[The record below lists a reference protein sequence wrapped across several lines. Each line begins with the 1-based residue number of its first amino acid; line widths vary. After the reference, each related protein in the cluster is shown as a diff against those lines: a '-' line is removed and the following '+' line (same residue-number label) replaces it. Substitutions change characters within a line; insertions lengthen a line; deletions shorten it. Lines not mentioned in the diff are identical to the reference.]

1 MEQVN
6 TISVIQYVATSEH
19 IPWAFFSM
27 TIIITS
33 SLNFQSNDMTR
44 TTVSLSSDGDQ
55 MVS

>member
-33 SLNFQSNDMTR
+33 SLHFQSNDMTR

>member
-6 TISVIQYVATSEH
+6 TISVIQYIATSEH
-19 IPWAFFSM
+19 IPWTFFSM

-44 TTVSLSSDGDQ
+44 TSVSLSSDGDQ